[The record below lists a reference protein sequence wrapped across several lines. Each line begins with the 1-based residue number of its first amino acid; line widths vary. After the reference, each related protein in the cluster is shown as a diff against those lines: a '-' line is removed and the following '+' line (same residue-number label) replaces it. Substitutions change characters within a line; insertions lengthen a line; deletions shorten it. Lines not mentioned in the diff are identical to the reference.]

1 MWKLIWYGVIAILI
15 GIIVLIL
22 GYFWS
27 DEHSSHYYPF
37 ASFLALNLG
46 GLLIFS
52 AGYTLLTE
60 FQLKRDFA
68 RDMSA
73 SIDEKLRTVELNRTI
88 IDSGLTEILQR
99 FSDELLSKRI
109 AEAATVK
116 MLVMRN
122 DTFFRANHEELRARI
137 AGGQFN
143 LEVALPNPRNAALM
157 TILSTK
163 YSDLPDANRLG
174 QSIADSANTWLRE
187 QIWRKCDAQQRDR
200 FRLRLSDTYPLY
212 SAYLFDDKEL
222 WYIPY
227 HQRKNWHPIPVF
239 IYRTNVKTLE
249 LYKDLQEVFGTTPVD
264 LNNPL

>member
-1 MWKLIWYGVIAILI
+1 MQKLVWYGVIAILL
-15 GIIVLIL
+15 GVAVLIL

-27 DEHSSHYYPF
+27 DQHSSHYYPF

-68 RDMSA
+68 REMSA
-73 SIDEKLRTVELNRTI
+73 SIDEKLRTVQLNRTI
-88 IDSGLTEILQR
+88 IDSGIAEILLR
-99 FSDELLSKRI
+99 FNDELLSRRI
-109 AEAATVK
+109 AEASGVK

-122 DTFFRANHEELRARI
+122 DTFFRENHEELRTRI
-137 AGGQFN
+137 ASGQLS
-143 LEVALPNPRNAALM
+143 LEVVLPNPRNGNLMAL
-157 TILSTK
+157 LSAK

-174 QSIADSANTWLRE
+174 HSIAESANTWLRE
-187 QIWRKCDAQQRDR
+187 QIWQRCDPRPTDR
-200 FRLRLSDTYPLY
+200 FRLRLMETYPLY

-227 HQRKNWHPIPVF
+227 HHRQNWHPIPVF
-239 IYRTNVKTLE
+239 IYRGNIKTLE
-249 LYKDLQEVFGTTPVD
+249 LYKDLQEVFRT
-264 LNNPL
+264 NPLDLSNPL